1 MIRCSGFG
9 APFCFESQLS
19 LIWKGSNMFRTTL
32 LITLLWFAAAPAVAQ
47 SQDPIQQLFV
57 DFDRI
62 DANSDGVISRA
73 EYRNVQAA
81 RWTEIDRN
89 GDGHLTEDDFPRF
102 ALERARTQLAE
113 IAYLDTSGDGRISR
127 DEFLNGPAPLFR
139 RADRTADGILTRSE
153 VEAAAS

>member
-1 MIRCSGFG
+1 
-9 APFCFESQLS
+9 
-19 LIWKGSNMFRTTL
+19 MFRTTL
-32 LITLLWFAAAPAVAQ
+32 LVTLLSFAAAPAVAQ
-47 SQDPIQQLFV
+47 SQDLIQQLLV
-57 DFDRI
+57 NFDRI
-62 DANSDGVISRA
+62 DENGDGVISRA

-89 GDGHLTEDDFPRF
+89 GDGYLTEDDFPRR

-139 RADRTADGILTRSE
+139 RADGNADDILTRSE